1 MSTVIVALAV
11 SAVCLTA
18 AKLLA
23 DVLRHSRRKAL
34 EEKRDEIIQRLDKEI
49 GEQPGNLALHLRLR
63 IELERVRAALE
74 KLQ

>member
-34 EEKRDEIIQRLDKEI
+34 EEKRDEIIQRLDK
-49 GEQPGNLALHLRLR
+49 
-63 IELERVRAALE
+63 
-74 KLQ
+74 

>member
-1 MSTVIVALAV
+1 MSTVIVSLAV

-18 AKLLA
+18 AKLWA
-23 DVLRHSRRKAL
+23 DVLRHSRRKAF
-34 EEKRDEIIQRLDKEI
+34 EEKRDEIMQKLEKEI
-49 GEQPGNLALHLRLR
+49 GEQPGNMAAHLRLR